1 MPRSSQGADRIGY
14 RDDPGRW
21 ISANVRMRPSSSIFA
36 RTAGWLLKSP
46 NLFATVI
53 SAFLFRKLEVL
64 GWRVLHGGI
73 ALLALDELMYVGL

>member
-1 MPRSSQGADRIGY
+1 MTRADDFCKCSNAAVI
-14 RDDPGRW
+14 
-21 ISANVRMRPSSSIFA
+21 VHFA

-53 SAFLFRKLEVL
+53 SAFLFRKLEVF